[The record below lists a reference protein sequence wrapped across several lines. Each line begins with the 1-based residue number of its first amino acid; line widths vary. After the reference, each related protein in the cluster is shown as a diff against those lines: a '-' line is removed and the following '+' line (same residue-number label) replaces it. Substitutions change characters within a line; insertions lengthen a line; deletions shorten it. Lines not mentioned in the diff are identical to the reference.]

1 MQCNTAG
8 LFVTKTILLWLLRK
22 KNVCSHYKT
31 GSKMY
36 HANLAK
42 LAVEKENSCALI
54 TFKKG
59 DCDLRSI
66 PKQFFFVDDTKSQF
80 SIFKKTSAAF
90 FLCYEEKR
98 LVEPAFPGILISFES
113 G

>member
-1 MQCNTAG
+1 M
-8 LFVTKTILLWLLRK
+8 
-22 KNVCSHYKT
+22 

-36 HANLAK
+36 HANLPSRKKIHAHASP
-42 LAVEKENSCALI
+42 L
-54 TFKKG
+54 KKG

-66 PKQFFFVDDTKSQF
+66 PKQFFFVDDTKSKF
-80 SIFKKTSAAF
+80 SIFKKTSATF
-90 FLCYEEKR
+90 FSATRKKS